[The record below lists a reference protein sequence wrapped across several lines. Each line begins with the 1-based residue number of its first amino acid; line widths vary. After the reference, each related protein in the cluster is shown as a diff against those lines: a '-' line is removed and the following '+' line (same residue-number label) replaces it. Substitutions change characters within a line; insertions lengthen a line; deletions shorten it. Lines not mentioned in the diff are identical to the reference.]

1 MMQLLELMRSRH
13 SIRGY
18 SSRKVEK
25 EKLDYVI
32 EAFRVAPSAK
42 NIQPWH
48 LIVVNNRDT
57 INRLVP
63 VCNNQTFIGEAPIVI
78 VVIGDE
84 KNAFGR
90 MGGYA
95 SSLFVDIGIALEHLI
110 LAAWEKGLGTCWV
123 GAFTEEEIKKILNVP
138 EDLRV
143 VAITP
148 LGYPDTKPKN
158 KGRKSV
164 REIVHYNRF

>member
-1 MMQLLELMRSRH
+1 MQLLELMRSRH

-18 SSRKVEK
+18 SNREIEK

-48 LIVVNNRDT
+48 LVVVNDRGI
-57 INRLVP
+57 INKLVP
-63 VCNNQTFIGEAPIVI
+63 ACNNQAFIAEAPIVI
-78 VVIGDE
+78 AVIGDE
-84 KNAFGR
+84 ENAYGR

-95 SSLFVDIGIALEHLI
+95 NSLFVDIGIALEHLI
-110 LAAWEKGLGTCWV
+110 LAAWEKGLGTCWI
-123 GAFTEEEIKKILNVP
+123 GAFKEEEVKGILNIP
-138 EDLRV
+138 KDLRV
-143 VAITP
+143 VALTP
-148 LGYPDTKPKN
+148 LGYPDAEPRDR
-158 KGRKSV
+158 GRKSV